1 MEYTVIFNSG
11 LSIEDTVYAKVNA
24 TSKQEALEI
33 ALAENP
39 EYCGCNNY
47 VKNT

>member
-1 MEYTVIFNSG
+1 MEYTVVFNSG
-11 LSIEDTVYAKVNA
+11 LSLEDTVSTKVNA
-24 TSKQEALEI
+24 ASEEEALET

-39 EYCGCNNY
+39 EYCGWNKY